1 MGKAS
6 LFACTCLYTWS
17 ICLWNYTKRQKKTKK
32 KTGIPCQ
39 TFTNK
44 SDEKVRW
51 WSAFS
56 FSFPQLQ
63 YTAHELDRK
72 LFMIVAGL
80 VVDPAIQSS
89 CTCKD
94 TLNISVSYTV
104 GLQLNVISYCRLG
117 RRLPLWLPLL
127 PRKYPLLRTSRHL
140 CAYDTGC
147 KFMSRRYSFILSTI
161 LLYSIHITSY
171 NHINQPCIF

>member
-1 MGKAS
+1 MKYLPVKLHQTA
-6 LFACTCLYTWS
+6 
-17 ICLWNYTKRQKKTKK
+17 KKTTKK
-32 KTGIPCQ
+32 QVSLVISR

-63 YTAHELDRK
+63 HTAHELDRK

-104 GLQLNVISYCRLG
+104 VECNKLLQVGETSPTMITTPTSQISSSENL
-117 RRLPLWLPLL
+117 
-127 PRKYPLLRTSRHL
+127 KT
-140 CAYDTGC
+140 
-147 KFMSRRYSFILSTI
+147 FM
-161 LLYSIHITSY
+161 
-171 NHINQPCIF
+171 CV

>member
-1 MGKAS
+1 MKYLPVKLHQMA
-6 LFACTCLYTWS
+6 
-17 ICLWNYTKRQKKTKK
+17 KKTKTK
-32 KTGIPCQ
+32 QVSLVISL

-56 FSFPQLQ
+56 FSFPQFQ

-94 TLNISVSYTV
+94 TLNLSVSYTV

-117 RRLPLWLPLL
+117 RRLPL
-127 PRKYPLLRTSRHL
+127 
-140 CAYDTGC
+140 
-147 KFMSRRYSFILSTI
+147 
-161 LLYSIHITSY
+161 
-171 NHINQPCIF
+171 